1 MLLTRVSRGINQGNQ
16 LNTKRVTSQDV
27 ADFAGVSRT
36 TVSLVLNNVE
46 TAKISPATRN
56 KVFQAADS
64 LGYVPEAA
72 AQALASRRAR
82 NIGLIF
88 TRRLNYISSDA
99 FIPLILDGLIEV
111 IHQNDMRLLLDIV
124 EPDRQAE
131 AYIEFVRGKRID
143 GILLSG
149 PWFDQDA
156 LKVLWNE
163 GFPTVII
170 GQLPGSMFHSVDID
184 NCAAA
189 REAVAYLVKMGHR
202 KIVCITNAT
211 ISHPAALDRLAGYR
225 TALEESGLEY
235 NKELI
240 RYGDFTV
247 ESGYQAMRSILE
259 TGMKFT
265 GAFVASDTVALG
277 AKAALCEFGFRV
289 PDDVALIGFDDLP
302 IAKHLDPPL
311 STVRVPAINLARK
324 ACEILIRQLDGE
336 HPSNRRLLLE
346 TELIIR
352 GSSGSNGKDKQ

>member
-1 MLLTRVSRGINQGNQ
+1 
-16 LNTKRVTSQDV
+16 LNIRRVTSQDV
-27 ADFAGVSRT
+27 ADLAGVSRT
-36 TVSLVLNNVE
+36 TVSLVLNKVE
-46 TAKISPATRN
+46 TAKISPSTRD
-56 KVFQAADS
+56 KVFDAADS
-64 LGYVPEAA
+64 LGYVPDAA
-72 AQALASRRAR
+72 AQALASRKAK

-111 IHQNDMRLLLDIV
+111 VHQNDMRLLLDIV

-149 PWFDQDA
+149 PWFDKDA
-156 LKVLWNE
+156 LQVLWNE
-163 GFPTVII
+163 GFPTVLI
-170 GQLPGSMFHSVDID
+170 GKLPGSMFYSVDID
-184 NCAAA
+184 NYAAA
-189 REAVAYLVKMGHR
+189 KEAVAYLVKSGHKR
-202 KIVCITNAT
+202 IVCITNASL
-211 ISHPAALDRLAGYR
+211 SHPAASDRLSGYK
-225 TALEESGLEY
+225 TALEESGLSY
-235 NKELI
+235 NEELI

-259 TGMKFT
+259 AGMRFT

-277 AKAALCEFGFRV
+277 AKAALCEHGLRV
-289 PDDVALIGFDDLP
+289 PADVAIIGFDDLP

-324 ACEILIRQLDGE
+324 ACEILIHQLDGE
-336 HPSNRRLLLE
+336 HPSNRRLLLD

-352 GSSGSNGKDKQ
+352 GSCGSNGKDKR